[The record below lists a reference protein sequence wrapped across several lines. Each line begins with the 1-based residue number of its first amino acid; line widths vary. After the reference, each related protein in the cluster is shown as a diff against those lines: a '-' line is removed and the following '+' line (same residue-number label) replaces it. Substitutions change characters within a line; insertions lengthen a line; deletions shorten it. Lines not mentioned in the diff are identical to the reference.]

1 MCKNSFS
8 CDTVAMKRFF
18 KLLTSHVIHDL
29 LLAPIWLQLHVVTW
43 DVMIIIKS
51 LSQVQNAFASLD
63 GMVMHVTK
71 IHALQNHAKMLE
83 FAQERSQI

>member
-1 MCKNSFS
+1 MNH
-8 CDTVAMKRFF
+8 DP
-18 KLLTSHVIHDL
+18 LLVL
-29 LLAPIWLQLHVVTW
+29 IWYQLHVVTW

-51 LSQVQNAFASLD
+51 LSLVRNAFANLD

-71 IHALQNHAKMLE
+71 IHALRNHAKMLE